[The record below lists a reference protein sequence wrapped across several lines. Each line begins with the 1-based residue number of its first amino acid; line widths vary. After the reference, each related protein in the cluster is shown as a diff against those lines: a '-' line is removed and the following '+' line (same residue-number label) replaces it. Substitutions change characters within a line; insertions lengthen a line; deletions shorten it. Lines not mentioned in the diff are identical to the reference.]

1 MSNQRDLAIQVSHLS
16 KMYKVYS
23 RPADM
28 FWEMLS
34 GSNRYRPFWAL
45 KDINFDVYRGEV
57 VGIIGRNGSGKTTL
71 LRIIAGMLDKTEGE
85 INVKGKISAILSLG
99 TGFNPEYTGREN
111 IQMGCIYLG
120 MTPRQTAEKLEWII
134 DFSELREFIDQ
145 PFKTYSS
152 GMQARLTFA
161 TAVSINPDVFIV
173 DEALAAGDAY
183 FINKSLSRIRE
194 ICKSG
199 STVLFVSHS
208 SSVVASLCDRAIWL
222 DSGQILQ
229 IGETQ
234 PIVRAYEY
242 EIHKSLSAGRGS
254 IQEVSTARKSKLA
267 GTTGTN
273 GKAKDE
279 SAAALADTDQE
290 MLDLGEYLEPGINGP
305 LLEIETRDD
314 RQNTE
319 ENEDREFISG
329 DGQESGNADAQPI
342 FRKGP
347 VFIDEVFL
355 LDSNGYDSRIFRR
368 WERMTI
374 RVQYHCE
381 GEIPKETL
389 GLALGIHRQK
399 DLLRISH
406 FSTMWLARDRDLA
419 EYTQSDFRLRPGQTG
434 TIECTIDPIQLAEGE
449 YLLSVGLG
457 PNNPVVAD
465 FYEQRYEAYQITIL
479 RDGRELSGLVYY
491 PMVHWNHIPDE
502 T

>member
-1 MSNQRDLAIQVSHLS
+1 MSDQSDLAIQVSHLS

-45 KDINFDVYRGEV
+45 KDINFDVHRGEV

-85 INVKGKISAILSLG
+85 VSVQGKISAILSLG

-120 MTPRQTAEKLEWII
+120 MTPRQADEKLEWII

-242 EIHKSLSAGRGS
+242 EIHKSLSAGRGRV
-254 IQEVSTARKSKLA
+254 QEVSVSQTSKSASGNGRSGQETAEISV
-267 GTTGTN
+267 N
-273 GKAKDE
+273 
-279 SAAALADTDQE
+279 ADRE
-290 MLDLGEYLEPGINGP
+290 VLDLGEYLEPGINGP
-305 LLEIETRDD
+305 LLEIDAHENKFIDSEGEDQGFASSGERGADIPET
-314 RQNTE
+314 
-319 ENEDREFISG
+319 
-329 DGQESGNADAQPI
+329 QPI

-347 VFIDEVFL
+347 VFIDEVLF

-374 RVQYHCE
+374 QVRYHCE
-381 GEIPKETL
+381 GDIPQETL

-399 DLLRISH
+399 DLLRVSH

-419 EYTQSDFRLRPGQTG
+419 EYTQSDFRLRPGRTG

-465 FYEQRYEAYQITIL
+465 FYEQRYETYQITIL
-479 RDGRELSGLVYY
+479 RDGRELAGLVYY
-491 PMVHWNHIPDE
+491 PIVHWNHTPDE